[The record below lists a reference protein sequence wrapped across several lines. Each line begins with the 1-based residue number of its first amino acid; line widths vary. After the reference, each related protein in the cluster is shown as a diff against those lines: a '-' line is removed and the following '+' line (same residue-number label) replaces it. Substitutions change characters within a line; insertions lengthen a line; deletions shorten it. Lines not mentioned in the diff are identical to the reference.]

1 MKRLLCISKPP
12 KNFSMPMIDQRI
24 IVAIDTFDLETANT
38 ILDKLDPS
46 LCIIKIGSVV
56 FNTLG
61 KSFLKDASSRGFKI
75 FLDLKLHD
83 IPNTVHETIL
93 GFHDLSID
101 MLTVHLSGGEDML
114 KKAML
119 AGKSINAKVIGV
131 SILTSLKE
139 SDTLMLFNNNLDTQI
154 ANLFKIAVKTN
165 LDGVVCSPL
174 ELEMANT
181 ILDTNSIK
189 ITPGIRDIKVADDQA
204 RTLSAK
210 EAIEKGATFIVIG
223 RPITQAEDV
232 STALKTFTDSIHD

>member
-1 MKRLLCISKPP
+1 MTDP
-12 KNFSMPMIDQRI
+12 RI
-24 IVAIDTFDLETANT
+24 IVAIDTYDFQEANV
-38 ILDKLDPS
+38 ILDQLDPD
-46 LCIIKIGSVV
+46 LCRIKIGSVV
-56 FNTLG
+56 FNSLG
-61 KSFLKDASSRGFKI
+61 KSFLKEVSSRGFKI

-93 GFHDLSID
+93 GFHDCSID

-204 RTLSAK
+204 RTLNAK

-232 STALKTFTDSIHD
+232 SMALKTFSDSIHD

>member
-1 MKRLLCISKPP
+1 MLMTDP
-12 KNFSMPMIDQRI
+12 RI
-24 IVAIDTFDLETANT
+24 IVAIDTFDFEKANAILEQLNP
-38 ILDKLDPS
+38 D
-46 LCIIKIGSVV
+46 LCLVKIGSVV
-56 FNTLG
+56 FNALG
-61 KSFLKDASSRGFKI
+61 KSFLKHASSQGFKI

-83 IPNTVHETIL
+83 IPNTVYKTIT
-93 GFHDLSID
+93 GFNDCKID
-101 MLTVHLSGGEDML
+101 MLTVHLSGGEKML
-114 KKAML
+114 RKAML

-232 STALKTFTDSIHD
+232 STALKTFSDSIHD

>member
-1 MKRLLCISKPP
+1 
-12 KNFSMPMIDQRI
+12 MIDPRI
-24 IVAIDTFDLETANT
+24 IVAIDTYDLQEANV
-38 ILDKLDPS
+38 ILDQLDPD
-46 LCIIKIGSVV
+46 LCRIKIGSIV
-56 FNTLG
+56 FNSLG
-61 KSFLKDASSRGFKI
+61 KSFLKEVSSRGFKI

-93 GFHDLSID
+93 GFHDCSID

-154 ANLFKIAVKTN
+154 ANLFKIAVKTS

-174 ELEMANT
+174 ELEIANT

-232 STALKTFTDSIHD
+232 STALKTFTHSIHD

>member
-1 MKRLLCISKPP
+1 MTDP
-12 KNFSMPMIDQRI
+12 RI
-24 IVAIDTFDLETANT
+24 IVAIDTYDLQEANA
-38 ILDKLDPS
+38 ILDQLNPD
-46 LCIIKIGSVV
+46 LCKIKIGSVV
-56 FNTLG
+56 FNSLG
-61 KSFLKDASSRGFKI
+61 KSFLQEVSSRGFKI

-93 GFHDLSID
+93 GFHDCSID

-232 STALKTFTDSIHD
+232 STALKTFSDSIHD

>member
-1 MKRLLCISKPP
+1 MTDP
-12 KNFSMPMIDQRI
+12 RI
-24 IVAIDTFDLETANT
+24 IVAIDTYDFQEANV
-38 ILDKLDPS
+38 ILDQLDPD
-46 LCIIKIGSVV
+46 LCRIKIGSVV
-56 FNTLG
+56 FNSLG
-61 KSFLKDASSRGFKI
+61 KSFLKEVSSRGFKI

-93 GFHDLSID
+93 GFHDCSID

-139 SDTLMLFNNNLDTQI
+139 SDTLILFNNNLDTQI

-223 RPITQAEDV
+223 RPITQTEDV
-232 STALKTFTDSIHD
+232 STALKTFSDSIHD